1 MITIQKAALKAA
13 SRFAAKRDVRYY
25 MIGVYV
31 QATAT
36 ETRLIATDGHTML
49 IHRSKTENTHAWDGI
64 IPLDTVT
71 AILKHKSPYE
81 KRDTYLPV
89 ELSECGGTEARID
102 HAGHAFIFKPVDG
115 KFPDYARV
123 IPKTVSGEAACY
135 QTDYLQRVNDAAIDL
150 GNAKQAGFAMGYNGP
165 GAALCHI
172 NDDCLAVVMPLR
184 QDMVPSGP
192 AGFDWARTAP

>member
-135 QTDYLQRVNDAAIDL
+135 QPTTYSASTMRPLILATQNKPVLPWDTMAPARHCAIS
-150 GNAKQAGFAMGYNGP
+150 MMT
-165 GAALCHI
+165 AALSSCHYAKI
-172 NDDCLAVVMPLR
+172 
-184 QDMVPSGP
+184 
-192 AGFDWARTAP
+192 